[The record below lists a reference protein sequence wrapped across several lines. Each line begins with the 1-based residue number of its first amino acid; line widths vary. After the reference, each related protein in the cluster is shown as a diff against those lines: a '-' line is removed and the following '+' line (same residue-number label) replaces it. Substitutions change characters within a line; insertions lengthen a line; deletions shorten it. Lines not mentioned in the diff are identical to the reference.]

1 MSERKFAQLIS
12 PREHVRQDL
21 EDSDISKPEDWR
33 DAAGIYEQELDEFQG
48 ENMEDLIRYETLV
61 QHEPALIKAKVKE
74 ALASI
79 KKNRIDAC
87 VFLDKAARS
96 LSWVLSRVAKR
107 VLDDK
112 SVPLMKY
119 INIGSEKR
127 GGRSVKKIV
136 EELKNTPDFLRLKEQ
151 WRDLRGKNIMIVDDI
166 KNTGESLKLAETAV
180 GEILETEKIKIFFF
194 DEIDDDDESEDFR
207 AGFSWRPGSMNAMG
221 ALFSEKREPSAN
233 GRTGVTDEKYGDN
246 NNLLARPNT
255 EERLKSQVPL
265 YMEDLAEWLNH
276 SDDAL
281 EMRGDILEALQEME
295 KLSDLEK
302 YQEKFDAALHDCGKD
317 DYSPKQSAA
326 RNKNEEL
333 VRKLLAAKKLAKE
346 YSGKIFP
353 LNDLVRRIRQN
364 MEIFP
369 DKIRKG
375 GIKTEE
381 EMRAAREEAT
391 KIIEEYEAVVFVL
404 KEISVQWCR
413 SLITARKQGQAIEP
427 DDYDLFHDDYQSI
440 SECVSAYRNLYISL
454 KEDMDSF
461 LKMIED
467 IRANRDYAKALRR
480 DMDHLAGQIIKEI
493 EAVKK

>member
-302 YQEKFDAALHDCGKD
+302 
-317 DYSPKQSAA
+317 
-326 RNKNEEL
+326 
-333 VRKLLAAKKLAKE
+333 
-346 YSGKIFP
+346 
-353 LNDLVRRIRQN
+353 
-364 MEIFP
+364 
-369 DKIRKG
+369 
-375 GIKTEE
+375 
-381 EMRAAREEAT
+381 
-391 KIIEEYEAVVFVL
+391 
-404 KEISVQWCR
+404 
-413 SLITARKQGQAIEP
+413 
-427 DDYDLFHDDYQSI
+427 
-440 SECVSAYRNLYISL
+440 
-454 KEDMDSF
+454 
-461 LKMIED
+461 
-467 IRANRDYAKALRR
+467 
-480 DMDHLAGQIIKEI
+480 
-493 EAVKK
+493 